1 MIPGASAPT
10 PLADRHR
17 LWPYGPMRSPSLSL
31 TLFAVLAV
39 GCAASKPGT
48 ISGRVVLLG
57 TPPAA
62 RPIEAVMKDPNARRF
77 HVTAPLTRTF
87 VVSRDGGLADVF
99 VRIKSG
105 LEGRTFDVPSDRP
118 LIETAGTLFH
128 PEVTGVMAGQPFRI
142 RSADPILHN
151 VAATSKADG
160 GFNVAVADQG
170 QVTVKSFATP
180 ELFVKLACN
189 VHPWELCHICVE
201 AHPFF
206 SVTDADGRFV
216 LPAGLPAG
224 TYEVEAVH
232 RKGGS
237 MTQTVH
243 FDGKTALDLRF
254 QLQAP

>member
-1 MIPGASAPT
+1 MISGASTPT
-10 PLADRHR
+10 PLADRNRLGHR
-17 LWPYGPMRSPSLSL
+17 NLMRLPSLSL
-31 TLFAVLAV
+31 TLFAMLTV

-48 ISGRVVLLG
+48 ISGRVVLIG
-57 TPPAA
+57 TPPPA

-105 LEGRTFDVPSDRP
+105 LEGRTFTVPGDRP
-118 LIETAGTLFH
+118 LIETSGTFFH

-142 RSADPILHN
+142 RSADPMQHN
-151 VAATSKADG
+151 VAATPKANA
-160 GFNVAVADQG
+160 GFNVAVANQG
-170 QVTVKSFATP
+170 QVTVKSFAAP
-180 ELFVKLACN
+180 ELFVKLACH
-189 VHPWELCHICVE
+189 VHPWELCYLCVE

-206 SVTDADGRFV
+206 SVTGADGRFV

-237 MTQTVH
+237 MTQTVQ